1 PYFVPSEAARM
12 ALTNAALC
20 GVDVRLM
27 LPRRADSRLVSAA
40 ARSYYD
46 ELLGAGVR
54 IFEYQP
60 NLLHAKTLLIDRHHV
75 MIGSAN
81 FDNRSFRVNFELST
95 LVSDAQLALAMEAAW
110 NDYATRCVEVRANQ
124 PVSRWRHLGDATAR
138 LFSPLL

>member
-1 PYFVPSEAARM
+1 
-12 ALTNAALC
+12 
-20 GVDVRLM
+20 M
-27 LPRRADSRLVSAA
+27 LV
-40 ARSYYD
+40 
-46 ELLGAGVR
+46 
-54 IFEYQP
+54 FEYRGRV
-60 NLLHAKTLLIDRHHV
+60 LHATALVVDEDYGMV
-75 MIGSAN
+75 GSAN